1 MTFDPQGQTWPLRST
16 LTFEIKIKLWTPV
29 KRKPK
34 LISLKMSGSLL
45 KNATPQLLILTFDL
59 IAHIIKFDDIQGS
72 APMAELSALLMD
84 K

>member
-1 MTFDPQGQTWPLRST
+1 M
-16 LTFEIKIKLWTPV
+16 
-29 KRKPK
+29 
-34 LISLKMSGSLL
+34 L